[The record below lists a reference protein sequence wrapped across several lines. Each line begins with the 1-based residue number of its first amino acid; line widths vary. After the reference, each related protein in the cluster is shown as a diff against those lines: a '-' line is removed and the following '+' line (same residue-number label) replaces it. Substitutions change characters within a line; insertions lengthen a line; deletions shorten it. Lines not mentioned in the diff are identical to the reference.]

1 MTAAVSELATHVGVK
16 RACEWLAYPRSRYY
30 RRQQAAATTRPLPP
44 QESLPEQGPLPE
56 PPLAAPPVTSPRAL
70 SAGERGAVREVLN
83 SERFVDSSPRQVYA
97 TLLDEGQYLCSIST
111 MYRILHDHEEVH
123 ERRQQKRHPAYVKP
137 ELVATAPN
145 QVWTWDITKLRGPA
159 TYVYFY
165 LYTIPSASSGQALD
179 LFSRY
184 VVGYLI
190 AERELAALA
199 KQLVA
204 ESCAR
209 QGIVPD
215 QLILHADRGS
225 AMTSKTLALLLADLG
240 VGRSHSR
247 PYVSN
252 DNPFSEAQFKTM
264 KYRPDYPNRF
274 GSLADARA
282 WAHPFFDWY
291 NHHHHHTALGLMTPA
306 IVHLGHAES
315 LTAKR
320 QTVLAAAY
328 AQHPE
333 RFVKGA
339 PTPPALP
346 AAVWINPPLPGAEE
360 EARPS
365 S

>member
-1 MTAAVSELATHVGVK
+1 MTTAVSELAQQVGIK

-30 RRQQAAATTRPLPP
+30 RQRQPAATTH
-44 QESLPEQGPLPE
+44 SLPE
-56 PPLAAPPVTSPRAL
+56 PPPGAPPVTSPRAL
-70 SAGERGAVREVLN
+70 SAGEREVVRQALN

-97 TLLDEGQYLCSIST
+97 TLLDEEVYICSVST
-111 MYRILHDHEEVH
+111 MYRILHDHDEVR
-123 ERRQQKRHPAYVKP
+123 ERRQQKRHPAYAKP

-145 QVWTWDITKLRGPA
+145 QVWTWDITKLRGPV
-159 TYVYFY
+159 THVYYY
-165 LYTIPSASSGQALD
+165 LYTILD

-184 VVGYLI
+184 VVGYLL

-209 QGIVPD
+209 QGIEPD

-264 KYRPDYPNRF
+264 KYRPDYPDRF

-291 NHHHHHTALGLMTPA
+291 NNHHHHTALGLMTPA
-306 IVHLGHAES
+306 TVHFGLAES
-315 LTAKR
+315 LTASR
-320 QTVLAAAY
+320 QTVLATAY

-333 RFVKGA
+333 RFVKGP
-339 PTPPALP
+339 PTPPTLP
-346 AAVWINPPLPGAEE
+346 AAVWINPPLTNGE